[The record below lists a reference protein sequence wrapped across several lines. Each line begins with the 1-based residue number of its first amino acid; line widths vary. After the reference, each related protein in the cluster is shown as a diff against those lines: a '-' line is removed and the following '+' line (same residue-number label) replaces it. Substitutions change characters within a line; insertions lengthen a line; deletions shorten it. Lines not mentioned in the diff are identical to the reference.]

1 MQCQFYFYTT
11 AQVET
16 PLTYP
21 GPPQPSTAQ
30 GPSRLCSVFFLGAL
44 CKQPSA
50 GQHLWAQGRDT
61 TLATSVSAT
70 PSLCLKMVSNLE
82 GSRFCSG
89 KNILSQ
95 RKGKKSIE
103 KKKKKKAAF
112 LIVLGRQREKFPSGD
127 KAVPRALG
135 VWGRALEA
143 AAT

>member
-1 MQCQFYFYTT
+1 MPVLFLYHSTSGDASHLPRPAP
-11 AQVET
+11 AQHC
-16 PLTYP
+16 P
-21 GPPQPSTAQ
+21 GPQPAVF
-30 GPSRLCSVFFLGAL
+30 SVFLGAL

-95 RKGKKSIE
+95 RKGKNSIE